1 MQIVLSMEFNSGE
14 EKNHICSYCGKRFSS
29 GKALGGHK
37 RFHIQQKRQAAAEA
51 VAKACTDQ
59 DSGGNNNNNNGSS
72 RFYCPVCPKH
82 FPSLKSVSGH
92 MRTHGDRVWRGINPP
107 APADNNLHNKP
118 TTTTTT
124 TVDLL
129 QSLPSNWSNI
139 GGKRGRKFNP
149 DTTSPSIAAAIQL
162 IKLSQSKDRVFT
174 KQIGDGYEVIKAN
187 SSSSTDYYNSDHH
200 HYHQEKY
207 PRVRVINDDDEDD
220 DFISLKRKVM
230 MIKKNNGSVN
240 SSSNSTETTTDHKD
254 DEKNVSNKKLKIR
267 FGTSSNSTKCYKCNS
282 CDKSFTTFQALGGH
296 SSTHNKDNNHKKNC
310 TTKKMDS
317 KLLRPNK
324 YFYGDQGSGHGDVL
338 QIMMGSSISSSSQ
351 LIAMDHGGNCSS
363 TAAERRRTLDIDLN
377 ELPVM
382 SVTDV

>member
-124 TVDLL
+124 VDLL

-174 KQIGDGYEVIKAN
+174 KQNGAG
-187 SSSSTDYYNSDHH
+187 
-200 HYHQEKY
+200 
-207 PRVRVINDDDEDD
+207 
-220 DFISLKRKVM
+220 LKRKVM

>member
-14 EKNHICSYCGKRFSS
+14 EKTHICSYCGRRFSS

-37 RFHIQQKRQAAAEA
+37 RFHIQQERQAAAEA

-124 TVDLL
+124 VDLL

-139 GGKRGRKFNP
+139 G
-149 DTTSPSIAAAIQL
+149 
-162 IKLSQSKDRVFT
+162 
-174 KQIGDGYEVIKAN
+174 
-187 SSSSTDYYNSDHH
+187 
-200 HYHQEKY
+200 
-207 PRVRVINDDDEDD
+207 
-220 DFISLKRKVM
+220 
-230 MIKKNNGSVN
+230 
-240 SSSNSTETTTDHKD
+240 
-254 DEKNVSNKKLKIR
+254 
-267 FGTSSNSTKCYKCNS
+267 
-282 CDKSFTTFQALGGH
+282 ALGGH